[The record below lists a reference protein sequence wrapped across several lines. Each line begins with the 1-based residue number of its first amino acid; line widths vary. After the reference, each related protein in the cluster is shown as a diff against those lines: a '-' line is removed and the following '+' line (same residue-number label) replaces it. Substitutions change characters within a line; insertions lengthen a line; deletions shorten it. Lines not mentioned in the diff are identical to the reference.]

1 MAYLFW
7 FLLMLELFP
16 KKRLFSTFDC
26 INVMKVIRIKGRRDL
41 DDPELGSSGTQTI
54 KVDLIRFN

>member
-1 MAYLFW
+1 MTVLRSI
-7 FLLMLELFP
+7 
-16 KKRLFSTFDC
+16 KCSFS